1 MSVWDRLRARFRKE
15 DAPAAAP
22 SPAPVATKAP
32 ERTEE
37 EELEARLA
45 KGQGDVL
52 ADARRLADLGHEP
65 RAAAWLERIGDAAP
79 AGDARDELLAAA
91 ARLYFDRGDD
101 APAERLY
108 ARLGASRTRGA
119 DAHAHLAT
127 VRQRAGDL
135 AGTRLHLE
143 AALARD
149 ARLPGLRARLD
160 ALLARAGESAP
171 LSGATIAGPSGARV
185 GELTL
190 LGELGRGATG
200 VVYRARDEA
209 LGREVAVKLL
219 HAHLPTIA
227 RARFFTEARVAAAL
241 RHPHIAAVFDL
252 DERALRLVMELG
264 EGTLAD
270 RVRSGPLPPALALR
284 LHAELL
290 SALAA
295 AHASGVVHRDVKLA
309 NALVRPGPEGPELM
323 LADFGAAHLATPG
336 DDARKPEAI
345 GSLATMAPEQR
356 RGDASPAV
364 DLWAAGV
371 VLWHTLVGRAPWTH
385 DVVLAGKRG
394 PRDLA
399 LPQAL
404 ELPPALDAHL
414 LALGALDPAARP
426 TAREAARTVSQLRIG

>member
-1 MSVWDRLRARFRKE
+1 MTGA
-15 DAPAAAP
+15 
-22 SPAPVATKAP
+22 
-32 ERTEE
+32 
-37 EELEARLA
+37 
-45 KGQGDVL
+45 GDVL
-52 ADARRLADLGHEP
+52 ADARRLASLGHEP
-65 RAAAWLERIGDAAP
+65 RAAAHLERLANAAADAAT
-79 AGDARDELLAAA
+79 RDTWLAAA
-91 ARLYFDRGDD
+91 AQLHFDRGDD
-101 APAERLY
+101 VPAERLY
-108 ARLGASRTRGA
+108 ARLASSPTHAA
-119 DAHAHLAT
+119 DAHARLAT
-127 VRQRAGDL
+127 IRQRAGDL
-135 AGTRLHLE
+135 TGTRVHLE

-149 ARLPGLRARLD
+149 ARLPGVRARLD

-171 LSGATIAGPSGARV
+171 LPGATIAGPSGARV
-185 GELTL
+185 GDLTL

-219 HAHLPTIA
+219 HAHLPAIA

-252 DERALRLVMELG
+252 DENALRLVMELG

-270 RVRSGPLPPALALR
+270 HVRTAPLPPPLALR

-295 AHASGVVHRDVKLA
+295 AHASGVIHRDVKLA

-323 LADFGAAHLATPG
+323 LADFGAAHLATAA
-336 DDARKPEAI
+336 DDARQPEAV

-356 RGDASPAV
+356 RGDVSPAV

-371 VLWHTLVGRAPWTH
+371 VLWHTLVGRAPWTP
-385 DVVLAGKRG
+385 DVVLAGRRG

-404 ELPPALDAHL
+404 GLPPALDAHL

-426 TAREAARTVSQLRIG
+426 TALEAARRVARLEIR